1 MGRRLVLATV
11 WLSGA
16 VVVAAPPQSA
26 RAEWQ
31 VHRGS
36 PSALLER
43 GEQALHEN
51 PDDETLARRV
61 VRLAGHGGAGALRA
75 RFHASEAE
83 TPTYA
88 SVASY
93 AQILL
98 ALGDAREAAAVFAEA
113 SKLAPD
119 AVGALSGRARA
130 LTAMGD
136 LDGGVAAY
144 DQALLQERRPVGRR
158 HLIDAE
164 LALFAQGAGRGDL
177 ARRIELRR
185 ELVRLTPN
193 SDAESER
200 LADLLETAG
209 RPAEAAEA
217 LERRLP
223 PGRAAT
229 KLALA
234 VRAARLRQ
242 ADGEPAD
249 GARAAASIEALIR
262 QLPAGASERRREV
275 WTCARDLA
283 RSRGALGA
291 LAEDLARAPG
301 PVEWEILGQVRDE
314 LGDLEGAL
322 AATRTAL
329 DRQPRDAAIG
339 RRLIA
344 LLERLGRDEDATAAL
359 AELARR
365 IPTEVDFSAELAG
378 RQVRNG
384 ARAAAGATLDRA
396 IVQFA
401 RQPEAL
407 RVLAESAARAGD
419 DRRALAVW
427 ERLHRLDPS
436 SELAIVGL
444 GEAQFQSGEKD
455 DARRTW
461 SALRNRAGSA
471 AAGHLL
477 VGEVLFDHDL
487 FAEAVD
493 EARAAQLLDGTSV
506 GPHRLLAQIYERQR
520 KPDAALEEWNRVLAI
535 ASPAGSS
542 GRPGR
547 PGRSE
552 EREQRLEGSD
562 AGLRREA
569 RTHLL
574 GLLGRQGR
582 ARLEAEVP
590 RLRDDADSH
599 PDDPERALYLT
610 EAQQRLGD
618 NAGAISTLRA
628 IWARA
633 TATAG
638 IRNTTDPH
646 LANAASAAAQAAAV
660 EAGFA
665 LAHLLERTGRLDEAV
680 ARLDD
685 LSRLGPERARD
696 AQLQIARIA
705 LERYDAPAALERA
718 AAAEPGAD
726 PSTLARIAEIR
737 ERAGADELAI
747 STYQKA
753 SQGNAPAATTLS
765 AARISIR
772 QGDDGV
778 AATAIETFLRTSPD
792 DASVTEAARQALTL
806 DEFLDRL
813 PELAAS
819 LSFTMPDG
827 QETAARRKAL
837 VAVLKRILPP
847 LYRDPGADAARARLG
862 QRALRPL
869 LELVTDANRPPDVSA
884 IELLG
889 LLGNTDAAPALA
901 RIAAS
906 GLGPELHPRSNA
918 TNGAA
923 EAQLAAIV
931 ALGRLADRR
940 GRSALERAA
949 AAGGTA
955 PRTAAIWSLGRISD
969 SSVTPLLQRAVE
981 DPRPEIQAAACLGL
995 GRHADEQT
1003 TTLLAQLAADPTRSS
1018 TVRLAAIAGLGRSG
1032 RPVATPTLVD
1042 LLDAGDTD
1050 LSRAAAFAL
1059 ARGRDPRALP
1069 ALLTRALLPEQFALV
1084 DADAP
1089 LAALG
1094 IWLADDLPP
1103 DEARYVTG
1111 DEIELADALAAF
1123 TEAPAPGDL
1132 APLWRGQTRTL
1143 EDLLAEALSHGG
1155 ARRRAALAALDS
1167 RSDGPGLGPLAPEQ
1181 GDRTSPD
1188 VALALREIALPLAD
1202 RVASLLDDPE
1212 TAVRAVA
1219 LRVLSKLDDER
1230 ATPARLMEAVRDG
1243 SAALAD
1249 AAADVARRLA
1259 QHRPLLGPA
1268 LAAGVAPILGDDES
1282 PGGWRRRYAA
1292 VEVLA
1297 ALGPAGRPYLE
1308 RAVADP
1314 HPVVSGAARAAL
1326 GQPAGRAR

>member
-1 MGRRLVLATV
+1 VGRRLVLATV
-11 WLSGA
+11 WFSGA
-16 VVVAAPPQSA
+16 VVVAASPQSA

-36 PSALLER
+36 PSGLLER

-75 RFHASEAE
+75 RFHTSAAE

-98 ALGDAREAAAVFAEA
+98 ALGDAGEAAAVFAEA

-144 DQALLQERRPVGRR
+144 DEALLQERRPVGRR

-164 LALFAQGAGRGDL
+164 LALFAPGAGRGDL

-234 VRAARLRQ
+234 LRAARLRQ

-249 GARAAASIEALIR
+249 GARAAAGLEALIR

-275 WTCARDLA
+275 WTCARDVA

-344 LLERLGRDEDATAAL
+344 LLERLGRDEDATVVL

-365 IPTEVDFSAELAG
+365 IPTEVDFSTELAS

-396 IVQFA
+396 IVRFA

-461 SALRNRAGSA
+461 SALRKRAGSA
-471 AAGHLL
+471 AAGHLR

-493 EARAAQLLDGTSV
+493 EARAAQLLDGKSV

-535 ASPAGSS
+535 ASPADSS
-542 GRPGR
+542 GR

-552 EREQRLEGSD
+552 EREERLEGSD

-582 ARLEAEVP
+582 ARLEAEVS
-590 RLRDDADSH
+590 RLRDEADSH

-618 NAGAISTLRA
+618 SAGAISTLRA
-628 IWARA
+628 ILARA

-638 IRNTTDPH
+638 IRNPTDPH
-646 LANAASAAAQAAAV
+646 LANAASASAQAAAV

-696 AQLQIARIA
+696 AQLQIAGIA
-705 LERYDAPAALERA
+705 LERYDVTAALDRA

-726 PSTLARIAEIR
+726 PSALARIAEIR

-778 AATAIETFLRTSPD
+778 AATAIETFLRTSRD

-813 PELAAS
+813 PQLAES
-819 LSFTMPDG
+819 LSITLPDG

-837 VAVLKRILPP
+837 VAVLKRILPA

-901 RIAAS
+901 RIAAPGS
-906 GLGPELHPRSNA
+906 GPELHPRSNA

-931 ALGRLADRR
+931 ALGRLGDRR

-1032 RPVATPTLVD
+1032 RPIATPTLVD
-1042 LLDAGDTD
+1042 LLDAGDPD
-1050 LSRAAAFAL
+1050 LARAAAFAL

-1069 ALLTRALLPEQFALV
+1069 ALLTRALLPERFALV

-1167 RSDGPGLGPLAPEQ
+1167 RSDGPGLGALAPEQ

-1202 RVASLLDDPE
+1202 RLASLLDDPE
-1212 TAVRAVA
+1212 AAVRAAA

-1230 ATPARLMEAVRDG
+1230 ATPARLTEAVRDG

-1259 QHRPLLGPA
+1259 QHRPFLGPA

-1297 ALGPAGRPYLE
+1297 ALGPAGRLYLE

-1326 GQPAGRAR
+1326 RQPAGRAR